1 MISRLWVT
9 PGEYS
14 MKARSQNRQGSSS
27 LGDDSSRCFISKVF
41 SFAAFTPSVVVLF
54 LKKQEA

>member
-14 MKARSQNRQGSSS
+14 MKARSQSRQGSSS
-27 LGDDSSRCFISKVF
+27 LGDDSSNAI
-41 SFAAFTPSVVVLF
+41 F
-54 LKKQEA
+54 LSEDNIPGTSLLGQKPEELKNS

>member
-14 MKARSQNRQGSSS
+14 MKARSQSRQGSSS
-27 LGDDSSRCFISKVF
+27 LGDDSSNAIF
-41 SFAAFTPSVVVLF
+41 SRKIIFQVLLCLYES
-54 LKKQEA
+54 LKS